1 MLRRLRLWLMVLPL
15 VVAGGCAWFQDD
27 DVLKPAELV
36 DFEPTVELERQWT
49 TDIGEGPGKRYTRFV
64 PAFSEDRIFAAGHE
78 GRVTALDRET
88 GDRVWRK
95 DLDVGISGAIG
106 AGAGMVLVGTYEGQV
121 IALSQEDGEEL
132 WRAQASSEI
141 LAPPQTNGNVVV
153 VRTSDGR
160 VFAYSAESGQGM
172 WSYDHS
178 IPALTLRT
186 TARPLLTA
194 NQLFV
199 GFDNGQLLCFNPENG
214 VIQWDLRVGQPEGDN
229 DLDRLVDV
237 DSSPLLAEPIVYS
250 AAYQGS
256 VVAASRGTGRLV
268 WKEEASTYNDM
279 AFGNEQLY
287 VVTDDSRVIAFGA
300 TSGAVAWEN
309 EQMLRRGL
317 SAPATLGNYV
327 ATIDNDDYM
336 HVLSQ
341 TDGSFAQ
348 RLKPPG
354 NGFRS
359 PLVSVDDVLYVFSDN
374 GKLSAYRIAA
384 DD

>member
-1 MLRRLRLWLMVLPL
+1 MLRRLSLWSMSLTLAAVS
-15 VVAGGCAWFQDD
+15 GCAWFQDD

-36 DFEPTVELERQWT
+36 KFEPTVKLERQWT
-49 TDIGEGPGKRYTRFV
+49 TNIGDGPGKRYTRFV
-64 PAFSEDRIFAAGHE
+64 PAFSEERVFAAGHD
-78 GRVTALDRET
+78 GRVTALDRES
-88 GDRVWRK
+88 GDRIWRK
-95 DLDVGISGAIG
+95 DLDIAISGAIG

-121 IALSQEDGEEL
+121 IALSQEDGEER
-132 WRAQASSEI
+132 WRAQASGEI
-141 LAPPQTNGNVVV
+141 LAPPQTNGDVVV
-153 VRTSDGR
+153 VQTSDGR
-160 VFAYSAESGQGM
+160 VFAYNAESGANA
-172 WSYDHS
+172 WSYDHT
-178 IPALTLRT
+178 IPALTLRS

-194 NQLFV
+194 SQLFV
-199 GFDNGQLLCFNPENG
+199 GFDNGQLVCFNPENG
-214 VIQWDLRVGQPEGDN
+214 VIQWDIRVGQPEGDN

-237 DSSPLLAEPIVYS
+237 DTSPLLAEPIVYG

-268 WKEEASTYNDM
+268 WRYDASTYNDM
-279 AFGNEQLY
+279 AFGNGQLY
-287 VVTDDSRVIAFGA
+287 VVTDDSRIIALGA

-317 SAPATLGNYV
+317 GAPATLGDYV
-327 ATIDNDDYM
+327 AAIDSEDYM

-354 NGFRS
+354 SGFRS

-374 GKLSAYRIAA
+374 GKLSTYRIKT
-384 DD
+384 DE